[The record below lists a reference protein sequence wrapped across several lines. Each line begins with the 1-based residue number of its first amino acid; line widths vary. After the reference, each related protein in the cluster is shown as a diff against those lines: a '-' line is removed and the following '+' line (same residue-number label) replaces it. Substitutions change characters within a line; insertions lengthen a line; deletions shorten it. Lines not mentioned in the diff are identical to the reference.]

1 MGIGDKQRMESER
14 YLKYAEAIHKDDK
27 VRSAVDRVLALVD
40 AEIEP
45 LQEQI
50 DEDGIRLGTLIGK
63 VVWLEDVLEGLPDG
77 IVRNAET
84 RGDLDRMSVM
94 ACAAYVRGTIEGYK
108 IKRDHGVKEPEY
120 EYGFRDEWNVPYP
133 ATFSS
138 VEDAQ
143 EYVDRRALSPK
154 EYTMTRRRKAGRWE
168 DVK

>member
-120 EYGFRDEWNVPYP
+120 EYSFRNEWFQPEPV
-133 ATFSS
+133 TFDNAD
-138 VEDAQ
+138 DAQ
-143 EYVDRRALSPK
+143 DWLSGIGQRAARWVL
-154 EYTMTRRRKAGRWE
+154 MRRRKAGRWE
-168 DVK
+168 DVT